1 MKITLHTDAH
11 TISAGRRYDEVV
23 FPEFAPARVY
33 KDREPKG
40 GRIITLGPR
49 NWKVRFDLGFDN
61 DGVPAGGVVHFEET
75 TEPESPFVLMAPV
88 REGYYPPEHF
98 FGQPTF
104 KQFPVVPYYN
114 GVQVALLRT
123 IESGWGDCGNENIF
137 LALDEAGMPAGL
149 YHEYSCA

>member
-1 MKITLHTDAH
+1 MKITLLTSTHKLTAL
-11 TISAGRRYDEVV
+11 RQYDEVA

-40 GRIITLGPR
+40 GRIVTLGAR

-61 DGVPAGGVVHFEET
+61 DGVPSGGAIHFEET

-88 REGYYPPEHF
+88 REGYHAPEHF

-114 GVQVALLRT
+114 AAPVALLRT

-137 LALDEAGMPAGL
+137 LALGQDGVPAGI
-149 YHEYSCA
+149 YHEFSCA